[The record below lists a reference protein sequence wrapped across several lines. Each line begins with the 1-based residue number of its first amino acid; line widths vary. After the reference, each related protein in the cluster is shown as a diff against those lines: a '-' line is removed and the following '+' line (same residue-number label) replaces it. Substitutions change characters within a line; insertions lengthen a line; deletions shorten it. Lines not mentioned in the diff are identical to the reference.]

1 MSIINLGLQCIG
13 LAREEMSE
21 EHEQLLA
28 RAGSMK
34 EIQKLSQKNPHLR
47 EAVVD
52 SVASTKNNFLKYL
65 VVCN

>member
-21 EHEQLLA
+21 EQT
-28 RAGSMK
+28 GSMK